1 MSQQNESGRNENGQ
15 FAKGNRFG
23 KGNPFARQV
32 AQLRKALVDA
42 FSEEDIAE
50 IAQKLKQMCLEGN
63 LAAIKIV
70 FSYLLGKPDA
80 PVDPDT
86 LDLQEWQIRE
96 QEPTMA
102 ELHALS
108 QSYLPAG
115 FANII
120 AHGRAMVNMKQ
131 IMSNVYEINQEKER
145 QRAKR
150 EARRKKEEERRSE
163 RRGVSATCNERRG
176 VSATSASEPSPNG
189 DFGERRSV
197 SATCNERQSV
207 SATCEPSTNGEF
219 RDRWRDKTDS

>member
-86 LDLQEWQIRE
+86 LDLKEWQIRE
-96 QEPTMA
+96 QEPT
-102 ELHALS
+102 
-108 QSYLPAG
+108 
-115 FANII
+115 
-120 AHGRAMVNMKQ
+120 
-131 IMSNVYEINQEKER
+131 
-145 QRAKR
+145 
-150 EARRKKEEERRSE
+150 
-163 RRGVSATCNERRG
+163 
-176 VSATSASEPSPNG
+176 SATSASVKASA
-189 DFGERRSV
+189 RRANRHQTVISV
-197 SATCNERQSV
+197 SVAASARRATSV
-207 SATCEPSTNGEF
+207 KASARRARANRHQTVISASVAASARRVT
-219 RDRWRDKTDS
+219 SVAA